1 MLTEL
6 LYNVGKVTSIAQISN
21 LIMSKMETKEMGWN
35 EIKLLYSITWI
46 FYDKQKNYVI
56 PLFGKYKE

>member
-21 LIMSKMETKEMGWN
+21 LIMSKMERKEMGWN
-35 EIKLLYSITWI
+35 EIKLYSIIWI

-56 PLFGKYKE
+56 PLSGKYKE